1 MFSVVLLLQG
11 QTGTPA
17 SGTSGYDL
25 IIILGCLGVLT
36 GMVYLF
42 KFLLEK
48 YGIARN
54 KKVFSGHSV
63 DSIENRKA

>member
-1 MFSVVLLLQG
+1 MFSVVLLLQR
-11 QTGTPA
+11 QMGTPV
-17 SGTSGYDL
+17 SGTGGYDV

-54 KKVFSGHSV
+54 KRVFSGHSV
-63 DSIENRKA
+63 DSIEDRKA

>member
-11 QTGTPA
+11 QTGIPA

-54 KKVFSGHSV
+54 KRVFSSHSV
-63 DSIENRKA
+63 DTIENRKT

>member
-1 MFSVVLLLQG
+1 MLSIIFLQLG
-11 QTGTPA
+11 QAGTPS

-42 KFLLEK
+42 KFLLERC
-48 YGIARN
+48 GIARKSN
-54 KKVFSGHSV
+54 LFSSHSV
-63 DSIENRKA
+63 DSIDERKA

>member
-11 QTGTPA
+11 QMGTPA
-17 SGTSGYDL
+17 AGTGGYDL

-54 KKVFSGHSV
+54 KRVFSSHSV
-63 DSIENRKA
+63 DTIENRKT